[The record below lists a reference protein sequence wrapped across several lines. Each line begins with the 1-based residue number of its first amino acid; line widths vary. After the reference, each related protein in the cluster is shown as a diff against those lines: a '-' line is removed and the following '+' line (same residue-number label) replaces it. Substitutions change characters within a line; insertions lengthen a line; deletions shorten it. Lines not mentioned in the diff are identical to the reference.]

1 MMSNFCTY
9 LLHFRV
15 IDVRQILSSS
25 LFIFW
30 YQQMYSFFLV
40 TTLDF
45 DMIKFL
51 YETDTLCTCSFGKD
65 NTTIKCWCSCDL
77 ISATQILYCFK
88 GTGYPVYFYYV
99 SGKCDN
105 GKTCEIKCRYTKVD
119 EFEAI
124 CTKACKQN
132 IAETDGLVL
141 YAVTN
146 LFIKLVTCKKL
157 AMSTYICMFVLNC
170 QMYQCRQ

>member
-1 MMSNFCTY
+1 
-9 LLHFRV
+9 
-15 IDVRQILSSS
+15 
-25 LFIFW
+25 
-30 YQQMYSFFLV
+30 
-40 TTLDF
+40 
-45 DMIKFL
+45 MIKFL

-65 NTTIKCWCSCDL
+65 HTTIKCWCSCNL
-77 ISATQILYCFK
+77 ISATQILYYFK
-88 GTGYPVYFYYV
+88 GTCYPVYFYYV

-105 GKTCEIKCRYTKVD
+105 GKTCEIKCRYTKVDKFEAICTKACKQNMVD